1 MQTLCLACS
10 QISVRDAWTAAA
22 LGLGT
27 GMKHMLSQWMHMYK
41 CTFKAIE
48 ATMRETHSGEDCAVV
63 LGAPFRLF
71 IINTEGLCA
80 EKDT

>member
-1 MQTLCLACS
+1 
-10 QISVRDAWTAAA
+10 
-22 LGLGT
+22 
-27 GMKHMLSQWMHMYK
+27 MHMYK